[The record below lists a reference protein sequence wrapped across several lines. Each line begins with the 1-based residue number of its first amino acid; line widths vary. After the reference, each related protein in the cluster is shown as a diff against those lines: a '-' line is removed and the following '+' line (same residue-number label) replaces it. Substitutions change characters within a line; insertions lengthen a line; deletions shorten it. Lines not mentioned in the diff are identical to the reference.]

1 MCDWYG
7 VKKGGVLQKK
17 KQVEFKQYIIKL
29 PSSELINNP
38 HQLNMI
44 RSYVYHR
51 QLFLTDI
58 IGSCFNC
65 KLPDYIINMLITT

>member
-7 VKKGGVLQKK
+7 VKKGEYYKK
-17 KQVEFKQYIIKL
+17 KQAEFKQYIIKL

-44 RSYVYHR
+44 RSHVYHR

-58 IGSCFNC
+58 IGSCFNG
-65 KLPDYIINMLITT
+65 KLPDYIIC